1 MLKYLFILVC
11 IYGILFYSHSCN
23 CFVFICYISYYSLVR
38 LDHAVSNVPKLFEAV
53 DYLVNATG
61 FHEFSEFTA
70 EDVGTVDSGLNSMV
84 LASNN
89 EHILLPIN
97 EPTFGT
103 KRKSQIQTYLE
114 ANNGPGIQ
122 HLALMTNDI
131 FLTMS
136 EMRKRTQVGGFDFM
150 PAPGP
155 EYYAKIESR
164 LGKDVLPAA
173 DLKRLE
179 ELGLLIDK
187 DDQGILLQVFTR
199 PVGDRPTLFLEI
211 IQRIGCDRTPTG
223 EKKEQTGGCGGFGK
237 GNFSELFKS
246 IEDFEKEQ
254 EAAAAAARSVFHSEA
269 PSGKKAKK

>member
-1 MLKYLFILVC
+1 MLRYI
-11 IYGILFYSHSCN
+11 IYIYN
-23 CFVFICYISYYSLVR
+23 TIQYYISCSILR
-38 LDHAVSNVPKLFEAV
+38 LDHAVSNVPKLFDAV
-53 DYLVNATG
+53 DYIANATG

-89 EHILLPIN
+89 ERVLLPIN

-103 KRKSQIQTYLE
+103 KRKSQIQTYLD
-114 ANNGPGIQ
+114 ANNGAGIQ
-122 HLALMTNDI
+122 HLALLTEDI
-131 FLTMS
+131 FLTMA

-164 LGKDVLPAA
+164 LGKNVLPPA

-211 IQRIGCDRTPTG
+211 IQRIGCDRNASG
-223 EKKEQTGGCGGFGK
+223 EKIEQTGGCGGFGK

-246 IEDFEKEQ
+246 IEDFEKQQ
-254 EAAAAAARSVFHSEA
+254 EAAADAARLVFN
-269 PSGKKAKK
+269 SGEVPPEKKAKK